1 MKHYEVTSRHQGIKY
16 SYTLE
21 LVDEDNSRLLI
32 RVYDKDSFKYE
43 EGALNSLLK
52 RLGELAIEN
61 KDIRITWVRK

>member
-1 MKHYEVTSRHQGIKY
+1 MTSRHQGVSY

-21 LVDEDNSRLLI
+21 LVGEDNSRLLI

-43 EGALNSLLK
+43 EGALNSLFR

-61 KDIRITWVRK
+61 KDIRITWVRE